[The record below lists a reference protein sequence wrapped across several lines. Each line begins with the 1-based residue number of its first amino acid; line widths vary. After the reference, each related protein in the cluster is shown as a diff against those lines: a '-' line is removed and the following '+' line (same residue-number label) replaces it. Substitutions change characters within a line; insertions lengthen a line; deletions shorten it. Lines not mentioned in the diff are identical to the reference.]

1 MIKLQTITDEQ
12 LNQDHYFLYIYT
24 PFCGT
29 CHLARTML
37 DQIESVHKADIF
49 LEMNAALHPE
59 FMQAAQIESVPCL
72 LIKDG
77 GQIKEKVYAFQSI
90 PNIYT
95 YLLKYEPK
103 LFAI

>member
-1 MIKLQTITDEQ
+1 MQAVTDEK
-12 LNQDHYFLYIYT
+12 LNQTHYFLYIYT

-29 CHLARTML
+29 CQLARTML
-37 DQIESVHKADIF
+37 DQIESVHKQDIF
-49 LEMNAALHPE
+49 LEMNASLHPE
-59 FMQAAQIESVPCL
+59 FMQEAQVESVPCL
-72 LIKDG
+72 LIVDEGK
-77 GQIKEKVYAFQSI
+77 IKEKVYAFHSI